1 MSNERKFNLVP
12 HPDMVILEEVKVKEI
27 TAGGIVLSDEAKA
40 SQQRKQNRGTIIWV
54 GSKVD
59 WLKEG
64 NFVSFYKNAATQ
76 LTVEGEDFS
85 EVHEAHVLC
94 VMEGAIT
101 KN

>member
-1 MSNERKFNLVP
+1 MSNERKFKLIP
-12 HPDMVILEEVKVKEI
+12 QPEMVILEEVKVKEV
-27 TAGGIVLSDEAKA
+27 TDGGIVLSDEAKA

-64 NFVSFYKNAATQ
+64 DFVSFYKNAATQ
-76 LTVEGEDFS
+76 LTIEGEEFS

-94 VMEGAIT
+94 VMEGVVN